1 VTVRSG
7 LADLVAPV
15 EVGQFLSLVLGG
27 PVQRFPG
34 TAGRFAHLV
43 PWEELDRV
51 LRQHRLEFPRLRL
64 ALDGEVVPTHEYTEM
79 VPTRRT
85 GLVPRL
91 RSAPL
96 SEKLRAGA
104 TLVLDSVQELFEEV
118 GELAGGLEH
127 ELRERVQ
134 VNLYAGWGKTHGFD
148 VHWDDHD
155 ALIVQLSGRKRWRLY
170 GVTRPAP
177 LQRDVALPQRP
188 ESRMPAEDFLL
199 CDGDVLY
206 LPRGQWHDVSALGEE
221 SLHLTI
227 GFNRATGVDLVS
239 WLADQG
245 RADELFRTDLPR
257 FATEEQRRAHAA
269 RLRDRLVRLL
279 DDGVVDRFLVDRDV
293 QAPAH
298 PRPGLPWSAT
308 ADLLPGDDD
317 IDDIEVR
324 LLTPRAV
331 LTREEGTV
339 VLAASGKRL
348 LFAEAAEPVLR
359 ALLPGVPRPIA
370 DLVAVA
376 PSLDR
381 ATIRALLG
389 ELLQQGFIAPR

>member
-1 VTVRSG
+1 VTERPA

-15 EVGQFLSLVLGG
+15 EAGQFLTAVLGG
-27 PVQRFPG
+27 SFRRFPG
-34 TAGRFAHLV
+34 VAGRFAHLV
-43 PWEELDRV
+43 PWAELDRV

-64 ALDGEVVPTHEYTEM
+64 ALDGDVVPAHEYTEM
-79 VPTRRT
+79 VSTRRT

-96 SEKLRAGA
+96 SERLRAGA
-104 TLVLDSVQELFEEV
+104 TLVLDSAQEMFDEV
-118 GELAGGLEH
+118 GNLAARLEH

-155 ALIVQLSGRKRWRLY
+155 ALILQLSGRKRWRMH

-177 LQRDVALPQRP
+177 LQRDVVLPPRP
-188 ESRMPAEDFLL
+188 EGEPVEDFLL

-227 GFNRATGVDLVS
+227 GFNRANGVDLVA
-239 WLADQG
+239 WVADQV
-245 RADELFRTDLPR
+245 RADELFRTDVPR
-257 FATEEQRRAHAA
+257 FATVAQRQAHAIQLRA
-269 RLRDRLVRLL
+269 RLVELL
-279 DDGVVDRFLVDRDV
+279 DDGIVDRFLTDRDV

-308 ADLLPGDDD
+308 PDLLPDDD
-317 IDDIEVR
+317 HVEVR

-331 LTREEGTV
+331 LTREEGTIV
-339 VLAASGKRL
+339 FAAIGKRL
-348 LFAEAAEPVLR
+348 IFAEAAAPILQ
-359 ALLPGVPRPIA
+359 ALLPGVPLPIA
-370 DLVAVA
+370 DLVAAA

-381 ATIRALLG
+381 GTVRAFLG
-389 ELLQQGFIAPR
+389 ELLEQGLIAPR

>member
-1 VTVRSG
+1 MIASPS

-15 EVGQFLSLVLGG
+15 EVSQFLSTVLGG
-27 PVQRFPG
+27 SYHRFPG
-34 TAGRFAHLV
+34 AEGRFAGLV
-43 PWEELDRV
+43 PWAELDRV

-64 ALDGEVVPTHEYTEM
+64 ALDGDVVPAHEYTEM

-91 RSAPL
+91 RSGPFAG
-96 SEKLRAGA
+96 KLRAGA
-104 TLVLDSVQELFEEV
+104 TLVLDSVQEMFDPV
-118 GELAGGLEH
+118 GELAARLEH

-155 ALIVQLSGRKRWRLY
+155 ALIVQISGRKRWRMH

-177 LQRDVALPQRP
+177 LQRDVEPPPRP
-188 ESRMPAEDFLL
+188 EGEPVADFLL
-199 CDGDVLY
+199 GDGDVLY
-206 LPRGQWHDVSALGEE
+206 LPRGQWHDVSAIGEE

-239 WLADQG
+239 WLADRL
-245 RADELFRTDLPR
+245 RAEEAFRADLPR
-257 FATEEQRRAHAA
+257 FATAEQRRARAA
-269 RLRDRLVRLL
+269 SLRARILEMADDEIVTRFL
-279 DDGVVDRFLVDRDV
+279 DDRDA

-308 ADLLPGDDD
+308 SDLLPAADTA
-317 IDDIEVR
+317 EVR

-331 LTREEGTV
+331 LTRGDGTV
-339 VLAASGKRL
+339 ALAADGKRL
-348 LFAEAAEPVLR
+348 VFAEPAAPVLQ
-359 ALLPGVPRPIA
+359 ALLDGIPHVIG
-370 DLVAVA
+370 DLLAAA

-381 ATIRALLG
+381 TTVLALLA
-389 ELLQQGFIAPR
+389 ELAEQGVLAPR

>member
-1 VTVRSG
+1 VTAFPD

-15 EVGQFLSLVLGG
+15 EVGQFLDSVLGG
-27 PVQRFPG
+27 SFRRFPG
-34 TAGRFAHLV
+34 GDGRFAHLV
-43 PWEELDRV
+43 PWAELDRV

-64 ALDGEVVPTHEYTEM
+64 ALDGDVVPAHEYTEM

-91 RSAPL
+91 RSARL
-96 SEKLRAGA
+96 SETLRAGA
-104 TLVLDSVQELFEEV
+104 TLVLDSVQEMFDEV
-118 GELAGGLEH
+118 GELAARLEH
-127 ELRERVQ
+127 GLRERVQ

-155 ALIVQLSGRKRWRLY
+155 ALILQLSGRKRWRMY

-177 LQRDVALPQRP
+177 LQRDVTLPPRP
-188 ESRMPAEDFLL
+188 HGDPVADFLL

-239 WLADQG
+239 WLADQL
-245 RADELFRTDLPR
+245 RADELFRSDLPR
-257 FATEEQRRAHAA
+257 FATAEQRRERAA
-269 RLRDRLVRLL
+269 ALRAGLLRLL
-279 DDGVVDRFLVDRDV
+279 DDDTVDRFLTDRDV
-293 QAPAH
+293 QAPTH

-308 ADLLPGDDD
+308 ADLLPADDN
-317 IDDIEVR
+317 IEVR
-324 LLTPRAV
+324 LLAPRAV
-331 LTREEGTV
+331 LTREEGAV
-339 VLAASGKRL
+339 VLAAGGRRL
-348 LFAEAAEPVLR
+348 TFAEAAEPVLA
-359 ALLPGVPRPIA
+359 ALLPGLPRSIS
-370 DLVAVA
+370 DLVGAV

-381 ATIRALLG
+381 GTVRSLLG
-389 ELLQQGFIAPR
+389 ELIEQGLIGAR